1 MHWSPANKDMRQPE
15 CQKIWRVIES
25 SSGHSAA
32 YAWCYADAALR
43 KPTTCEAE
51 AFDRTGLA
59 HRTHE
64 SYRLHSALTAL
75 GRDCAGLAE
84 LADAANF
91 QFAELTLVGVRVPRP
106 PLPRREYVS
115 LRGFFFG
122 PIRGVR

>member
-1 MHWSPANKDMRQPE
+1 MCQPE
-15 CQKIWRVIES
+15 CQKFRCVVGS
-25 SSGHSAA
+25 SVRALRRQC
-32 YAWCYADAALR
+32 WCYADAALE
-43 KPTTCEAE
+43 KPTPGEAE
-51 AFDRTGLA
+51 AVDRIRLA
-59 HRTHE
+59 HRTHGG
-64 SYRLHSALTAL
+64 YRLFSALTAL

-115 LRGFFFG
+115 LRGLFFV